1 LPTARKHGC
10 FQGFRG
16 DATTGNREVT
26 VPLSRDEQARSRQL
40 ANLRRGGPPA
50 EPGNGLALK
59 HGGHSELLLADV
71 EAEVRELVDAL
82 GSAAPV
88 RAADG
93 GLPDADVPAVEQAAR
108 ALRRYRSLSAWC
120 DAHGR
125 LEERTGKVKPAA
137 DLELRAER
145 ALGLAL
151 DALAMTPRSRA
162 RLGLDLARSVDVA
175 SALSEPDPG
184 LRR

>member
-1 LPTARKHGC
+1 
-10 FQGFRG
+10 
-16 DATTGNREVT
+16 
-26 VPLSRDEQARSRQL
+26 LSRDDEARSRQL

-50 EPGNGLALK
+50 EPGNALAVK
-59 HGGHSELLLADV
+59 HGAYSEVLLADV
-71 EAEVRELVDAL
+71 EAEVRELIDAL

-93 GLPDADVPAVEQAAR
+93 SLPHADLAAVEQAAR
-108 ALRRYRSLSAWC
+108 ALRRYRTVSAWC

-151 DALAMTPRSRA
+151 DSLGMNPRSRA

-175 SALSEPDPG
+175 SALSEPDPE
-184 LRR
+184 LRRELLQRAGMLGPEGS